1 MNGDYPRDALKPGH
15 LLLWYKI
22 ETVLG
27 EGGFGITY
35 LAHDVNLDKK
45 VAIKEY
51 LPSDMCQR
59 QDDHTIAPNTNSLED
74 FETGLNRFIREA
86 RTLAKFEHPNVVK
99 VSNVFEENSTAYMA
113 MAYEKGKDLK
123 TMLSPRKTIDED
135 HILSIIL
142 PILDGLEYVHD
153 SGFIH
158 RDIKPGNIMIR
169 EDGSPVLIDFGS
181 VHDTKKAKEN
191 VTTLVSPGF
200 TPHEQYVG
208 KPELQGPWTDIYSL
222 GATLYRCV
230 YGTNPIDAIT
240 RGSALIKQEADPLQP
255 AAKIKSE
262 KYSPCLLEAIDRA
275 LAFNEKDRPQDVLE
289 WREELVGEC
298 EEKLNDTLNEGN
310 KLISSITRSHKT
322 TRTVKPDTTVDLK
335 TTTTPKTDNKLPFL
349 KVASITAVAITGI
362 LMFSFSGEDKVK
374 EIVKKPPTINSSPLN
389 IASVTT
395 GSVPTPTSTE
405 GKEEGLLPVTNILKG
420 EITDKLSD
428 GSSAP
433 TLVIIP
439 KGSNVI
445 GSDDEEEG
453 HRKDEQPKR
462 LITIKKSIAIGK
474 TEVTVAEFKKFID
487 ATGYVT
493 SAEADASRG
502 CRTNQQGSWDWTVG
516 TSWANPGY
524 AQEANHPV
532 VCVSWMD
539 AMAYI
544 KWLSHET
551 GEEYQLPSELT
562 WEYASRAGTT
572 TSRFWGDERACEY
585 SNVSDF
591 SRAAMHGLDIS
602 SKNIFPCEDG
612 NAYSAKVAT
621 YKPNQFG
628 LYDTIGNVWEWTNDC
643 WNPDHSN
650 INEDGTARLEGNCNN
665 HVYRGGSWGNL
676 PTLVRAA
683 KRLTD
688 PEYYRYYNLGFR
700 VSRNIDS

>member
-1 MNGDYPRDALKPGH
+1 MNDDYPRDALKPGH

-22 ETVLG
+22 EKVLG
-27 EGGFGITY
+27 EGGFGMTY

-59 QDDHTIAPNTNSLED
+59 KDDHTIAPNTNTMED

-86 RTLAKFEHPNVVK
+86 RTLAKFEHSNIVK
-99 VSNVFEENSTAYMA
+99 VSNVFEENGTAYMA

-123 TMLSPRKTIDED
+123 SMLSPRKTIDED
-135 HILSIIL
+135 HIFSIIL
-142 PILDGLEYVHD
+142 PILEGLEYVHD

-181 VHDTKKAKEN
+181 VHDTKKAKAN

-230 YGTNPIDAIT
+230 FGTNPIDAIT
-240 RGSALIKQEADPLQP
+240 RGSALIKNEGDPLQP
-255 AAKIKSE
+255 AISLAQAG
-262 KYSPCLLEAIDRA
+262 YSSCLLSAIDHA
-275 LAFNEKDRPQDVLE
+275 LSFDEKERPQSVRE
-289 WREELVGEC
+289 WRDELVGEC
-298 EEKLNDTLNEGN
+298 IEKLGDTLNEGN
-310 KLISSITRSHKT
+310 TSAYKRNTSR
-322 TRTVKPDTTVDLK
+322 TRTNKPDKTVDLK
-335 TTTTPKTDNKLPFL
+335 TTTIQNKDKKLPVF
-349 KVASITAVAITGI
+349 KAASIFIAIIAGFSVYTFIDSDKSEAVTDKNAAITSTI
-362 LMFSFSGEDKVK
+362 IEVAQPTSLNTLAEDKP
-374 EIVKKPPTINSSPLN
+374 ET
-389 IASVTT
+389 
-395 GSVPTPTSTE
+395 
-405 GKEEGLLPVTNILKG
+405 LLPVTEILAG
-420 EITDKLSD
+420 EITDKLTD
-428 GSSAP
+428 GSPAP

-439 KGSNVI
+439 KGSNTI
-445 GSDDEEEG
+445 GSNESEEG
-453 HRKDEQPKR
+453 HRENERPMR
-462 LITIKKSIAIGK
+462 LITLKNNIAIGK
-474 TEVTVAEFKKFID
+474 TEVTVAEFKKFVT
-487 ATGYVT
+487 ATAYVT
-493 SAEADASRG
+493 SAESDSSKG
-502 CRTNQQGSWDWTVG
+502 CRTNQNGKWDWTPG
-516 TSWANPGY
+516 TSWEYPGY
-524 AQEANHPV
+524 EQEDSHPV

-539 AMAYI
+539 AMAYA
-544 KWLSHET
+544 KWLSKET
-551 GEEYQLPSELT
+551 GKSYALPSELT
-562 WEYASRAGTT
+562 WEYATRAGTT
-572 TSRFWGDERACEY
+572 STRFWGDERACEY

-612 NAYSAKVAT
+612 NAYSATVASF
-621 YKPNQFG
+621 KPNQFG
-628 LYDTIGNVWEWTNDC
+628 LYDTIGNVWEWTIDC
-643 WNPDHSN
+643 WNENYTN
-650 INEDGTARLEGNCNN
+650 ISEDGAARLDGNCNN

-688 PEYYRYYNLGFR
+688 PSHYRYYNLGFR